1 MHHTQYSNMTTAPK
15 ILFFIICVFIVNG
28 CTNEKKENKEPQSN
42 MQPGLPV
49 DTTPKPNPYINSKV
63 ETQVFSNDSTK
74 DKNLGG
80 FGYNII
86 IDGKMYVHQPHVPAV
101 AGNKGFTSSE
111 AANRAANL
119 VAYKIKNNIMPP
131 SITEPELDSVGALK

>member
-1 MHHTQYSNMTTAPK
+1 MHHTQHFNMTTASR
-15 ILFFIICVFIVNG
+15 ILFMAICVFIFNG

-42 MQPGLPV
+42 IQPELPV

-63 ETQVFSNDSTK
+63 EAQVFSNDSTK
-74 DKNLGG
+74 DKSLGG
-80 FGYNII
+80 FGYNIL

-101 AGNKGFTSSE
+101 AGNKGFATSE
-111 AANRAANL
+111 AAKKAASL

-131 SITEPELDSVGALK
+131 SITEAELDSIGELK